1 MAVKFKDTININGQY
16 TLPLT
21 DGADGQVL
29 VTDGA
34 GNLTFSS
41 ESIAGSAD
49 SAESTHLNVKN
60 TSGASIAKGTPV
72 YVTGSV
78 GNTDK
83 LEIAPADASNA
94 SHMPAIGLLEST
106 LANNG
111 EGFVVQG
118 GLLKGLVTAT
128 IDGSSSTAND
138 TVYVKAGGGLT
149 LTKPTGSTNF
159 IQNIAKVARVHSS
172 NGSLIV
178 SSILRTN
185 DVPNLTTG
193 KIWVGDGNTIES
205 TVVHIDETNGR
216 LGIGTT
222 LPSQDLEILNGTT
235 GAGIRLA
242 ATGTAYW
249 DIERDASTG
258 HLTFTD
264 DGAGTVLTV
273 GQNGNVGINVTD
285 PDAQLEIV
293 NSSGGSY
300 RLGYGGGT
308 DSYFDSENF
317 YIRSG
322 NGGSNKL
329 IVNSSGKVGIGTT
342 SPSHKLEVSAKG
354 SQLGSSGY
362 YINSSFNDTDNNVG
376 VFTAHNDTSNGVG
389 AIAGINELAFI
400 TYGTSWGERM
410 RIDSSGNVG
419 IGVVTPGSKL
429 HIGGAPD
436 SKVITIDQG
445 GRQSAIG
452 TYFSSNTS
460 DSRID
465 FFISDG
471 NTNGGSN
478 NRMSIKG
485 NGNVGIGTTS
495 PGAKLDVKGDG
506 ADFFLQSADF
516 KIARIQP
523 RGTGANLDKGLFS
536 LFDGSVEKVRIDTQG
551 NSWLNG
557 GQLGIG
563 TTSPSSTLHLES
575 ASSPVLTIKDTTNGV
590 TLLAYSQDNDSHI
603 GTYSNHSLVFD
614 TDSTERMRIDSSGR
628 VGIGIQPYATN
639 ALLNLRGTGLALKND
654 LAGSNNNWSI
664 IRNEGVL
671 SRSNIAFYSGQGLA
685 MTINHEKNV
694 GIGNTNPSQKL
705 TVSGNAYIAGGLL
718 LLDDNQPIQWGN
730 SQQKIKGNNNG
741 YLQFITGNSE
751 KMRIDSSGNVGIGTS
766 PYASTLGTFTS
777 IDLGQSA
784 SMWGYLNSVYLN
796 SNAYFNNGWL
806 YKNTGSAG
814 VLQVDG
820 NVLTFRH
827 AISGTAN
834 TAIGLS
840 EAFRISSSGN
850 VTATVDMRA
859 PIFYDSQNTNY
870 YVDPT
875 STSKFETINIV
886 DSSSTHGVLHTDDPY
901 HGLTMRG
908 YPNTANSIAMTAG
921 DYMSFWEYG
930 GVFRFY
936 KKRPSVLTLQAWID
950 NGSITATTDSR
961 APIFYDSDNTGY
973 YVNPAGNSS
982 IKGVDRGL
990 TQVSG
995 WVPAYSAV
1003 DPSFTLWSQDEDA
1016 VELASSGDSSIG
1028 MSFRARRIASGQT
1041 VRFTVTLKGS
1051 EVKSNGLYIRL
1062 SVYNGSLPDGKTHVS
1077 NNASNSSPFVVEDS
1091 SQVTN
1096 WYENGAIGTSW
1107 QTESYEY
1114 TATSDCYVSL
1124 TILNWTGLSTSS
1136 VFVKNP
1142 DIQTVQIRQ
1151 GTYFDDDNTNFYANF
1166 NAVGDS
1172 IRAAGD
1178 IVAYYSSDKNLKD
1191 NIIKIDGALDKVNA
1205 IGGYTFEWNEESH
1218 KQTGSEDV
1226 GVIAQEVEEIFPE
1239 IVQTRSNGYKAVQY
1253 EKLVPLLI
1261 EAVKE
1266 LSEKVKILENK

>member
-72 YVTGSV
+72 YVTGNV
-78 GNTDK
+78 GATDK

-118 GLLKGLVTAT
+118 GLLKGLATAT

-185 DVPNLTTG
+185 DVPNLSTG
-193 KIWVGDGNTIES
+193 KIWVGDSNTIES

-216 LGIGTT
+216 
-222 LPSQDLEILNGTT
+222 
-235 GAGIRLA
+235 
-242 ATGTAYW
+242 
-249 DIERDASTG
+249 
-258 HLTFTD
+258 
-264 DGAGTVLTV
+264 
-273 GQNGNVGINVTD
+273 
-285 PDAQLEIV
+285 
-293 NSSGGSY
+293 
-300 RLGYGGGT
+300 
-308 DSYFDSENF
+308 
-317 YIRSG
+317 
-322 NGGSNKL
+322 
-329 IVNSSGKVGIGTT
+329 VGIGTDT
-342 SPSHKLEVSAKG
+342 PSEHLHIKDSTAADFTTIRIEG
-354 SQLGSSGY
+354 
-362 YINSSFNDTDNNVG
+362 
-376 VFTAHNDTSNGVG
+376 FTAAADDPIG
-389 AIAGINELAFI
+389 ALEFYN
-400 TYGTSWGERM
+400 TT
-410 RIDSSGNVG
+410 
-419 IGVVTPGSKL
+419 
-429 HIGGAPD
+429 GAP
-436 SKVITIDQG
+436 SAEVAGFIKMQAASG
-445 GRQSAIG
+445 GRRQYEMLFG
-452 TYFSSNTS
+452 TGNNTAA
-460 DSRID
+460 DTKMIID
-465 FFISDG
+465 KLG
-471 NTNGGSN
+471 Q
-478 NRMSIKG
+478 
-485 NGNVGIGTTS
+485 VGIGTDSPSTTLEVNAGTS
-495 PGAKLDVKGDG
+495 NIVSKFISTDA
-506 ADFFLQSADF
+506 Q
-516 KIARIQP
+516 ARIE
-523 RGTGANLDKGLFS
+523 F
-536 LFDGSVEKVRIDTQG
+536 
-551 NSWLNG
+551 
-557 GQLGIG
+557 
-563 TTSPSSTLHLES
+563 
-575 ASSPVLTIKDTTNGV
+575 
-590 TLLAYSQDNDSHI
+590 
-603 GTYSNHSLVFD
+603 
-614 TDSTERMRIDSSGR
+614 TDSTTSAQVSIGAEGDDFVAYTNSTEHMRIDSSGR
-628 VGIGIQPYATN
+628 VGINETNPSTAKLVIETGPTSGIDLYRSAVNANFDAFRFRDSTNANTEASIGWSADQLRLNSTNNTVFTTGGTERMRIDSSGVSKFIPTKAYGDTSSSLKIFGAFTGTNYSDGSYYNLVFGDDDATN
-639 ALLNLRGTGLALKND
+639 GYLGSITVKQLNASASTASEMLFYTN
-654 LAGSNNNWSI
+654 AGGGNSAVNPRMVIDS
-664 IRNEGVL
+664 
-671 SRSNIAFYSGQGLA
+671 SG
-685 MTINHEKNV
+685 NV
-694 GIGNTNPSQKL
+694 GIGTTSPSQKL
-705 TVSGNAYIAGGLL
+705 TVVGNAYIAGGLL

-840 EAFRISSSGN
+840 EAFRISSRWN

-886 DSSSTHGVLHTDDPY
+886 DSASTHGVLHTDDPY

-982 IKGVDRGL
+982 IKGN
-990 TQVSG
+990 
-995 WVPAYSAV
+995 VPSC
-1003 DPSFTLWSQDEDA
+1003 FC
-1016 VELASSGDSSIG
+1016 
-1028 MSFRARRIASGQT
+1028 RRIGNT
-1041 VRFTVTLKGS
+1041 
-1051 EVKSNGLYIRL
+1051 KS
-1062 SVYNGSLPDGKTHVS
+1062 S
-1077 NNASNSSPFVVEDS
+1077 
-1091 SQVTN
+1091 
-1096 WYENGAIGTSW
+1096 
-1107 QTESYEY
+1107 
-1114 TATSDCYVSL
+1114 
-1124 TILNWTGLSTSS
+1124 
-1136 VFVKNP
+1136 
-1142 DIQTVQIRQ
+1142 
-1151 GTYFDDDNTNFYANF
+1151 
-1166 NAVGDS
+1166 
-1172 IRAAGD
+1172 
-1178 IVAYYSSDKNLKD
+1178 
-1191 NIIKIDGALDKVNA
+1191 ALFGP
-1205 IGGYTFEWNEESH
+1205 I
-1218 KQTGSEDV
+1218 
-1226 GVIAQEVEEIFPE
+1226 
-1239 IVQTRSNGYKAVQY
+1239 
-1253 EKLVPLLI
+1253 
-1261 EAVKE
+1261 
-1266 LSEKVKILENK
+1266 